1 MSPKRFA
8 LLVLRDTTIWIA
20 IAINQ
25 ALSRDEAEEMAA
37 EEAEMAATL
46 EERLKGWEIN

>member
-25 ALSRDEAEEMAA
+25 ALSRDEAEEIAA
-37 EEAEMAATL
+37 EEAEML
-46 EERLKGWEIN
+46 EDLEARMREREWN